1 MKKHTPVHV
10 QMLRVKKNAIILK
23 TELELDIMPW
33 SNKETEKL
41 KIYILGGTNMVRL
54 SFYWIS

>member
-23 TELELDIMPW
+23 TELELDIMP
-33 SNKETEKL
+33 
-41 KIYILGGTNMVRL
+41 
-54 SFYWIS
+54 